1 MESGTSSWEEDMKA
15 TYNLNDAVSV
25 LQFRMRPERWYLGQ
39 ELYLRVRGIG
49 EEDPSTIPVR
59 DEVPIP
65 ENAILCGGISG
76 L

>member
-1 MESGTSSWEEDMKA
+1 MVMLDNQGLW
-15 TYNLNDAVSV
+15 NLRSQDA
-25 LQFRMRPERWYLGQ
+25 ERWYLGQ